1 MIQHIVLFN
10 LKHRE
15 NSLEEQEFFHRVQ
28 KLSLIPEVHNLKHL
42 RQLSQKNPFKYALS
56 MTFES
61 LKFYQCYLKDV
72 RHKSFVENYWLAE
85 VTEFMEVD
93 LAPFSN
99 ESLV

>member
-1 MIQHIVLFN
+1 MIQHMVLFN

-15 NSLEEQEFFHRVQ
+15 NSLEEKAFFHCLK
-28 KLSLIPEVHNLKHL
+28 KLSLIPEVNNLKHL

-56 MTFES
+56 MTFDS
-61 LKFYQCYLKDV
+61 LKSYQYYLEDV

-85 VTEFMEVD
+85 VTEFMELD
-93 LAPFSN
+93 LALLSN